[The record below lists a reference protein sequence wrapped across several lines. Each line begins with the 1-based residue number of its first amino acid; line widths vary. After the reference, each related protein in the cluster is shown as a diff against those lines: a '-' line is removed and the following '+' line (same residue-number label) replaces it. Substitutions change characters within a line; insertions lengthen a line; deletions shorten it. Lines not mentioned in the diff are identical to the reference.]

1 MLSPL
6 TNVSHKRQK
15 SLEIPR
21 AAGAVWRGKGFCES
35 RRVHCVGRRPWGNGT
50 LDMMRSVKIWIGAAA
65 LVAGLAAA
73 VPAQAGDSNGDLQ
86 VKVGVT
92 GLLFDN
98 DTTSTSPAN
107 LGQAEVNDTVI
118 PTLMIN
124 YYLTKNWSV
133 ELFCCFAQLNVEGK
147 SGALG
152 GLGKLAST
160 WVFPPMLTAQ
170 YHFDGMGAFKPYVG
184 AGVQYIHY
192 FDESS
197 NRAGT
202 SVDIED
208 SWGFVL
214 QAGADFDMGDGWS
227 LGLDAKKVWEDTK
240 LTYSDGVVANHD
252 LDPWVLTAN
261 LGYRFNLSDIFGS
274 RAPAP
279 GPLK

>member
-1 MLSPL
+1 
-6 TNVSHKRQK
+6 
-15 SLEIPR
+15 
-21 AAGAVWRGKGFCES
+21 
-35 RRVHCVGRRPWGNGT
+35 
-50 LDMMRSVKIWIGAAA
+50 MMRSVKIWMGAAA

-73 VPAQAGDSNGDLQ
+73 VPANAQNAGDLQ

-92 GLLFDN
+92 GLIFDD
-98 DTTSTSPAN
+98 DTRAN
-107 LGQAEVNDTVI
+107 NVAPNFSAEVNDTVI
-118 PTLMIN
+118 PTLMLN
-124 YYLTKNWSV
+124 YYLSKNWSV

-147 SGALG
+147 A
-152 GLGKLAST
+152 GLTGKLAST

-192 FDESS
+192 FKESS
-197 NRAGT
+197 NVAGQ
-202 SVDIED
+202 SVDFRD

-240 LTYSDGVVANHD
+240 LTYNPAGLYAEHD